1 MGFIP
6 ITITLE
12 MLEIRKTRT
21 GWLARVRVK
30 FLV

>member
-12 MLEIRKTRT
+12 IRKTRT
-21 GWLARVRVK
+21 GWQARVRVQ
-30 FLV
+30 FLI